1 VVLAELLDEG
11 RLMGSADARCLPP
24 VPLIK
29 ISTFLFAS
37 ARAAASTTS
46 PDKHILLSNATLVGM
61 VLQFTLQPTK
71 NRNHLERN
79 FVPKKTLDI
88 AKNRERQGLP
98 DHIRNF
104 DGETQ
109 GYLNVNKL
117 RRGTKIRKS

>member
-1 VVLAELLDEG
+1 
-11 RLMGSADARCLPP
+11 MGSADARCLPP

-61 VLQFTLQPTK
+61 VLQFTLQP
-71 NRNHLERN
+71 
-79 FVPKKTLDI
+79 
-88 AKNRERQGLP
+88 
-98 DHIRNF
+98 DHIQNF